1 MVETE
6 HSDKK
11 TAMKISAVS
20 IIVNLVLSAF
30 KMLAGIIAGSGA
42 MISDAVHSASD
53 VFSTIIVMVG
63 VNISCKA
70 SDKEHQYGHERMES
84 VASVV
89 LSVILLATGLGIGY
103 EGFLKIF
110 GGNYGNLEI
119 PGVLALIA
127 AVVSIIVKEWMYWY
141 TRAGAKRIHSD
152 ALMADAWHHR
162 SDSLSSIGA
171 FIGIQGARLGFPIL
185 DPAASVL
192 ICIFIVKAAAD
203 IFRDAI
209 NKMVDKSCDK
219 ETESAIAKTV
229 LAQDGVMGIDL
240 LQTRMFGPKLYVDI
254 EISADGSKTL
264 NETHQ
269 IAEVAHNAIECEFP
283 NVKHCMIHVNP
294 FKE

>member
-171 FIGIQGARLGFPIL
+171 FIGILGARLGFPIL